1 MYNPAIYETLAGEDL
16 NSLIKI
22 AGGLPPTTQTNKFNI
37 SRITPSKDRTSDV
50 VSDRTLLTVALND
63 TKISLVDGDTITF
76 FQILDLESNM
86 VSISGHVFDPGVYSL
101 KGYSDLKSLIFDAAK
116 GIKPEVY
123 LQRVDVVSV
132 SIIDGIETYNSYV
145 LSDVISGDVAIQLKE
160 NDRVIVYSNASVEGD
175 K

>member
-22 AGGLPPTTQTNKFNI
+22 AGGLPPTTQTNKINV

-76 FQILDLESNM
+76 FQILDVES
-86 VSISGHVFDPGVYSL
+86 
-101 KGYSDLKSLIFDAAK
+101 KGSTA
-116 GIKPEVY
+116 G
-123 LQRVDVVSV
+123 
-132 SIIDGIETYNSYV
+132 
-145 LSDVISGDVAIQLKE
+145 
-160 NDRVIVYSNASVEGD
+160 
-175 K
+175 